1 MLEWLQL
8 LITELKDTSLIEW
21 LGVGFGVAEVLFAK
35 ANKIWLY
42 PTGII
47 SVLLSSY
54 VFIVSGLYAES
65 LLDMYYL
72 VMSIYGWR
80 QWIKKRNEPELPI
93 NWCYKKDWTYTVG
106 IVVISFGILYY

>member
-8 LITELKDTSLIEW
+8 LLTELKETSPIEW

-65 LLDMYYL
+65 LLNIYYL
-72 VMSIYGWR
+72 VMSIYGWWC
-80 QWIKKRNEPELPI
+80 WIKRKNEPELPI
-93 NWCYKKDWTYTVG
+93 SWCSARDWLYSAG
-106 IVVISFGILYY
+106 IVIVSFGLL